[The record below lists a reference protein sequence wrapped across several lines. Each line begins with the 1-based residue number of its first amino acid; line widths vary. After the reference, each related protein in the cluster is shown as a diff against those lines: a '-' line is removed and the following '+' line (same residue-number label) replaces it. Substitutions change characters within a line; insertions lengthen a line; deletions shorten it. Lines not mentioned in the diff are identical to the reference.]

1 MLSDFNNRMEAQRE
15 LLKIVNSRTWSTEQ
29 LYALSDGAIQR
40 WIMVNHINA
49 NSDIATQV
57 ILAGDA
63 LNFLANQSQEQVS
76 GEYKIRSI
84 EFSLVLEKVK
94 VEMALL

>member
-1 MLSDFNNRMEAQRE
+1 MVSDFNNRIEAQRDI
-15 LLKIVNSRTWSTEQ
+15 LRVVNSRTWPIEQ

-40 WIMVNHINA
+40 WIMINHIDA
-49 NSDIATQV
+49 KSEIASLV
-57 ILAGDA
+57 VNAGDA

-76 GEYKIRSI
+76 GEYQMRSK

-94 VEMALL
+94 LEIAQH